1 MGLDD
6 LARKGMR
13 EAGRISRDYIPAVIE
28 KFETQRIPEAAE
40 QTLTRLEAQQLA
52 ATLVTPENRAR
63 LDAGI
68 ESLPDGKYRMRETAG
83 SREDGN
89 LHVHDFVIEKSA
101 ATARLFFVDPEHSM
115 GKSKNRNK
123 LGLPRRGDLR
133 PQVNVLY
140 SLELEKG
147 NPIPRI
153 ALLRY
158 RGAVIP
164 EDRKELNKPT
174 AQLQMA
180 EAMLT
185 TGELPDVLQGH
196 ENQISFRLDLRSD
209 GSQHKVFAQARAAR
223 HVDDIKHMIKSMTS
237 NEELPSHDPLEGQLR
252 RFRAIMRT
260 YFPKYLEGN
269 NFEPLGSES

>member
-6 LARKGMR
+6 LARKGIR
-13 EAGRISRDYIPAVIE
+13 QANRISRDYIPAVIE
-28 KFETQRIPEAAE
+28 KFETQRVPDAAE
-40 QTLTRLEAQQLA
+40 RSLTVPEAQQLA
-52 ATLVTPENRAR
+52 ASLITPEDREK
-63 LDAGI
+63 LDTGI
-68 ESLPDGKYRMRETAG
+68 ESLSDGKYRMRETAG

-89 LHVHDFVIEKSA
+89 LHVHDFVIEKSGPV
-101 ATARLFFVDPEHSM
+101 ARLFFVDPEHAM
-115 GKSKNRNK
+115 GKSKNRNT
-123 LGLPRRGDLR
+123 LGIPRRGDLR

-140 SLELEKG
+140 SVEMTKG
-147 NPIPRI
+147 DPVPRI

-164 EDRKELNKPT
+164 EDRKELNKPA

-180 EAMLT
+180 ESMLT

-196 ENQISFRLDLRSD
+196 ENQITFRLDLRNE
-209 GSQHKVFAQARAAR
+209 GEGHKVFAQARAAR
-223 HVDDIKHMIKSMTS
+223 HVDDIEHMITSMTA
-237 NEELPSHDPLEGQLR
+237 NKELPSHDPLEGQLR

-269 NFEPLGSES
+269 NFVPLISDG